1 MPGGATSRDPV
12 AQAESDPST
21 NASIHFGAMR
31 SPVSAMRLGY
41 AACPAAIPQPPQAI
55 RSEFRQI
62 MQNPDAIPDDEH
74 VEADVRRWL
83 ERAVIGLNLCPF
95 AKAVYAK
102 QQVRIVVSDATTE
115 RALLEQLGEEM
126 ALLRDTPVEIIDTT
140 LLVHPR
146 VLQDFLDYNDF
157 LDDADALLE
166 AMELDGVL
174 QVASFH
180 PHYQF
185 ADTQPDDAEN
195 LTNRAP
201 HPILHLLREDSVDR
215 AVAAY
220 AEPDAIIDRN
230 VATMRELGAEGFR
243 KLLDDEA

>member
-1 MPGGATSRDPV
+1 MD
-12 AQAESDPST
+12 
-21 NASIHFGAMR
+21 
-31 SPVSAMRLGY
+31 
-41 AACPAAIPQPPQAI
+41 AAA
-55 RSEFRQI
+55 
-62 MQNPDAIPDDEH
+62 

-95 AKAVYAK
+95 AKAAYVK
-102 QQVRIVVSDATTE
+102 DQVRIVASDASTA

-126 ALLRDTPVEIIDTT
+126 ALLRDTPAEKIDTT

-146 VLQDFLDYNDF
+146 VLGDFLDYNDF
-157 LDDADALLE
+157 LDDADALVE
-166 AMELDGVL
+166 ALELDGVL

-185 ADTQPDDAEN
+185 AGTEPDDAEN

-201 HPILHLLREDSVDR
+201 HPILHLLREDSVER

-220 AEPDAIIDRN
+220 PEPGAIIERN
-230 VATMRELGAEGFR
+230 MATMRELGAGGFA
-243 KLLDDEA
+243 KLLEPEA